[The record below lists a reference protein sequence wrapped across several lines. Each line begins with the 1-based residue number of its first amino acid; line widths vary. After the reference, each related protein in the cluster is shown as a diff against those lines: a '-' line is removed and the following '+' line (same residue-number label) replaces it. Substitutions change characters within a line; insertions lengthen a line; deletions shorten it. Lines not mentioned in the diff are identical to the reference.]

1 MIRRLEAED
10 YVPIFRD
17 AGIGLVV
24 RLNKK
29 QCPEGSG
36 DQGLGL
42 RAFGFRDSDLGFR
55 VQKDKQPSELFTGT
69 VLHLISAII

>member
-42 RAFGFRDSDLGFR
+42 RAFGFRDSDLG
-55 VQKDKQPSELFTGT
+55 V
-69 VLHLISAII
+69 

>member
-1 MIRRLEAED
+1 VENGDVNWIVPDKFLAFAGPSPTSTDADGFPAFTPED

-29 QCPEGSG
+29 
-36 DQGLGL
+36 
-42 RAFGFRDSDLGFR
+42 
-55 VQKDKQPSELFTGT
+55 
-69 VLHLISAII
+69 